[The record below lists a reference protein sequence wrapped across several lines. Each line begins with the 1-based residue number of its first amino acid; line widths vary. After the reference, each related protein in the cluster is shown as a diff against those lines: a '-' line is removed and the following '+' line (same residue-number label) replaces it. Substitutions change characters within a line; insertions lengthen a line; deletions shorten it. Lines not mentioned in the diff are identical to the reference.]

1 MFRMCQAEGNI
12 SDFLK
17 ISIIDT
23 GIGMEE
29 RDIENLFNL
38 FGKLDDNAQIN
49 KQGTGLG
56 LFISKQ
62 LCQKLGGDIFVQSQK
77 GAGT

>member
-1 MFRMCQAEGNI
+1 MCQAEGNI